1 MAGPINQEMQER
13 RRELLR
19 QRRARY
25 RKSPK
30 GRAAKVRYD
39 KSPKGWATRARY
51 QKSPKRRAAQARYQS
66 RPEVKEHR
74 LWMQRSRRRYWRLR
88 ETQI

>member
-19 QRRARY
+19 QRRA
-25 RKSPK
+25 
-30 GRAAKVRYD
+30 RYD